1 MNGSSYDVT
10 TGPAGDSMS
19 VSVNGVSYDVSFG
32 SSGANVAP
40 IVQKNAAPA
49 SNVSAGEDV
58 KAPVAGTL
66 LRFEVS
72 NGVSVK
78 KGQTVI
84 VLESMKM
91 ELEVKSPCDG
101 KISFVTQPG
110 VQVAN
115 GQKLATIG
123 GSSASQVASS
133 AAQTP
138 SKATAPVSAPAAASA
153 PKNISSNGGTPVKAP
168 VAGVALRHAVEEGA
182 SVSAED
188 TILIIESMKMELEIK
203 AGASGKVHF
212 LVSAG
217 SQISSGQVVAEL
229 S

>member
-1 MNGSSYDVT
+1 
-10 TGPAGDSMS
+10 
-19 VSVNGVSYDVSFG
+19 
-32 SSGANVAP
+32 
-40 IVQKNAAPA
+40 
-49 SNVSAGEDV
+49 
-58 KAPVAGTL
+58 
-66 LRFEVS
+66 
-72 NGVSVK
+72 
-78 KGQTVI
+78 
-84 VLESMKM
+84 M

-101 KISFVTQPG
+101 KISFVAQPG

-153 PKNISSNGGTPVKAP
+153 PKNIASNGGTPVKAP
-168 VAGVALRHAVEEGA
+168 VSGVALRHAVEEGA